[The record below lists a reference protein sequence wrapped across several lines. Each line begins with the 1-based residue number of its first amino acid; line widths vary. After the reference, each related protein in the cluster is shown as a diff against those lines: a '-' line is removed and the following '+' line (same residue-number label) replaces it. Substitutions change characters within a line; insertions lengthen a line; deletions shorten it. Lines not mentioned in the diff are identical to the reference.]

1 MRGGRVNQRSPAAR
15 ISRISDRRRP
25 DLPGLGRTAAVVIS
39 LAALGLTLMVLHG
52 LVSHDDHPGFYIV
65 VGSVGLLVL
74 GCITA
79 VFVRFLRYG
88 CTADTKSGQ
97 TSRATKYV
105 LTGLTIFVITLVV
118 AAIAFHVPFPS
129 PETP

>member
-1 MRGGRVNQRSPAAR
+1 MRVGRVNQRSPAAR
-15 ISRISDRRRP
+15 IGDRRRP
-25 DLPGLGRTAAVVIS
+25 DLPGLGRTAAVVIG

-52 LVSHDDHPGFYIV
+52 LVGHDDYPRFDIV

-88 CTADTKSGQ
+88 FATDTQSGR
-97 TSRATKYV
+97 TSRTIKYV
-105 LTGLTIFVITLVV
+105 LTGLMIFAITLVV
-118 AAIAFHVPFPS
+118 AAIAFHVPFPDAEDPRS
-129 PETP
+129 Q

>member
-1 MRGGRVNQRSPAAR
+1 MRRGRVNQRSPAAR
-15 ISRISDRRRP
+15 ISDRRRP
-25 DLPGLGRTAAVVIS
+25 NLPGLGRSAAVIIS

-65 VGSVGLLVL
+65 VGGVGLLVL

-79 VFVRFLRYG
+79 VFVRFLRHG
-88 CTADTKSGQ
+88 FATDAESGQ
-97 TSRATKYV
+97 TSWATKYV
-105 LTGLTIFVITLVV
+105 LMGLIIFAITLVV